1 MKKKVLSI
9 LFILLI
15 ALTITACND
24 SKQEEKSKTG
34 NEEKIVKEEILE
46 GIVDNYKFT
55 VTEEITDRV
64 RIQMNNG
71 DIMLLV
77 LSNKDT
83 PKTIANFKKLVN
95 EKFYDGLT
103 FHRVSPGFVIQSGDP
118 EGTGFGGSEENIKG
132 EFNLNG
138 VKNNISHVRGVISM
152 ARSSAYN
159 SASSQFFIVHEDSLF
174 LDGQYAGFG
183 KVTKGIEIVDKI
195 CKETIN
201 IENAKSID
209 DILHVESIHLPSS
222 HHDVNTNI
230 RVCNQILE
238 EIDKTIEPTLR
249 LK

>member
-9 LFILLI
+9 LFILFI
-15 ALTITACND
+15 TLTITACND

-103 FHRVSPGFVIQSGDP
+103 FHRVSPGFVIQGGDP
-118 EGTGFGGSEENIKG
+118 EGTGLGGSEENIKG
-132 EFNLNG
+132 EFEANG
-138 VKNNISHVRGVISM
+138 VKNDMSHERGVISM
-152 ARSSAYN
+152 ARNSYDMN
-159 SASSQFFIVHEDSLF
+159 SASSQFFIMIEDNAS
-174 LDGQYAGFG
+174 LDGSYAAFG
-183 KVTKGIEIVDKI
+183 RVFAGLDVVDKI
-195 CKETIN
+195 ASVEVKGETPVKPPI
-201 IENAKSID
+201 IKSIRF
-209 DILHVESIHLPSS
+209 ITVE
-222 HHDVNTNI
+222 
-230 RVCNQILE
+230 
-238 EIDKTIEPTLR
+238 KTS
-249 LK
+249 

>member
-9 LFILLI
+9 LFILFI
-15 ALTITACND
+15 TLTITACND

-103 FHRVSPGFVIQSGDP
+103 FHRVSPGFVIQGGDP
-118 EGTGFGGSEENIKG
+118 EGTGLGGSEENIKG
-132 EFNLNG
+132 EFEANG
-138 VKNNISHVRGVISM
+138 VKNNMSHERGVISM
-152 ARSSAYN
+152 ARNSYDMN
-159 SASSQFFIVHEDSLF
+159 SASSQFFIMIEDNAS
-174 LDGQYAGFG
+174 LDGSYAAFG
-183 KVTKGIEIVDKI
+183 RVFAGLDVVDKI
-195 CKETIN
+195 ASVEVKGETPVNPPI
-201 IENAKSID
+201 IKSIRF
-209 DILHVESIHLPSS
+209 ITVE
-222 HHDVNTNI
+222 
-230 RVCNQILE
+230 
-238 EIDKTIEPTLR
+238 KTS
-249 LK
+249 

>member
-9 LFILLI
+9 LFILFI
-15 ALTITACND
+15 TLTITACND

-103 FHRVSPGFVIQSGDP
+103 FHRVSPGFVIQGGDP
-118 EGTGFGGSEENIKG
+118 EGTGLGGSEENIKG
-132 EFNLNG
+132 EFEANG
-138 VKNNISHVRGVISM
+138 VKNDMSHERGVISM
-152 ARSSAYN
+152 ARNSYDMK
-159 SASSQFFIVHEDSLF
+159 SASSQFFIMIEDNAS
-174 LDGQYAGFG
+174 LDGSYAAFG
-183 KVTKGIEIVDKI
+183 RVFAGLDVVDKI
-195 CKETIN
+195 ASVEVKGETPVKPPI
-201 IENAKSID
+201 IKSIRF
-209 DILHVESIHLPSS
+209 ITVE
-222 HHDVNTNI
+222 
-230 RVCNQILE
+230 
-238 EIDKTIEPTLR
+238 KTS
-249 LK
+249 